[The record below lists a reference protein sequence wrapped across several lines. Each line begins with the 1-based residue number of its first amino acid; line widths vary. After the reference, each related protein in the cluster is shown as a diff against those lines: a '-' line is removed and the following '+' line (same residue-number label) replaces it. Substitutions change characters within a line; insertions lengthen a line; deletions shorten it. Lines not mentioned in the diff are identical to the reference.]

1 MIPTELRHTLTA
13 AKQIYL
19 GQAVLLA
26 ATLGRDQAASLF
38 MPWTRTD
45 PYPVYEK
52 IRARGQFASSRLGV
66 QMVTS
71 HRLSGQVLR
80 SRDFSVVDP
89 TGAIN
94 PRGTGDEVDLSLLII
109 DPPDHTRLRRVVAPA
124 FSPRR
129 LAQFETLIAST
140 VADLLGKLPRG
151 EPFDLIE
158 HYAAVLPMRV
168 IAELLGI
175 PEQDRGR
182 FRDWGQAIARALDG
196 YSSLAHRRRLLRGQE
211 ELAAMF
217 ERLFEQRRHQPTD
230 DAISDLVQA
239 GDTIHPDE
247 MVPLCTLLLVAGF
260 ETTVNLIGS
269 TVIHLH
275 RAGQWDLLTDDPAL
289 AQAATEETLRFDP
302 PVQMTA
308 RWALSERRG
317 ERTPGALRHRRAAD
331 DRSHRAGPGGLHP
344 SRRVRPDPH
353 PGGRDARLLGRRAL
367 LPGRTPGPDGGSDRD
382 RRTGQGRPHPA
393 TGGPLD
399 LPGDHHT
406 AWSQDSAR
414 HHLSGII

>member
-308 RWALSERRG
+308 RWALSDVEVSGHRVPFGTVVLPMIGATGRDPEVFTRPG
-317 ERTPGALRHRRAAD
+317 VYDLTRTQEAETLAFSAGVHYCLGAPLARMEARIGIAELVKAAPTLRP
-331 DRSHRAGPGGLHP
+331 AGPLTY
-344 SRRVRPDPH
+344 
-353 PGGRDARLLGRRAL
+353 RATTTL
-367 LPGRTPGPDGGSDRD
+367 RGPRTLPV
-382 RRTGQGRPHPA
+382 
-393 TGGPLD
+393 
-399 LPGDHHT
+399 
-406 AWSQDSAR
+406 
-414 HHLSGII
+414 II